1 MDVVKREIGVAMIT
15 GAAVFP
21 RRSLF
26 RDLSLADE
34 FVPFLT
40 TPAYDLIV

>member
-1 MDVVKREIGVAMIT
+1 VGATHYGRGRFPEAIT
-15 GAAVFP
+15 
-21 RRSLF
+21 LF

-40 TPAYDLIV
+40 IPAYELIA